1 MDADKSGEY
10 ARRKHLDIMKYGE
23 KINYSPRY
31 ADDEWE
37 YRHVTLPRE
46 LVKYVPADRLME
58 EDEWRALG
66 VQQSLGWYTCF
77 ALSPTTL
84 MTASSGHL
92 GRARVCVLEM
102 YHVVRGPGDDCHE
115 NRQQA
120 MRGDET
126 KWE

>member
-1 MDADKSGEY
+1 MDTDKSSEY
-10 ARRKHLDIMKYGE
+10 ARRKQLDIMKYSE

-66 VQQSLGWYTCF
+66 VQQSLGWEHYLIHKPEPHVLLFRREKDYQLKYPDGKPKDTNKG
-77 ALSPTTL
+77 
-84 MTASSGHL
+84 ASRL
-92 GRARVCVLEM
+92 GGLV
-102 YHVVRGPGDDCHE
+102 G
-115 NRQQA
+115 
-120 MRGDET
+120 
-126 KWE
+126 

>member
-66 VQQSLGWYTCF
+66 VQQSLGWEHYLIHKPEPHVLLFRREKDYQLKYPDGKPKDT
-77 ALSPTTL
+77 SKG
-84 MTASSGHL
+84 ASRL
-92 GRARVCVLEM
+92 GGLV
-102 YHVVRGPGDDCHE
+102 G
-115 NRQQA
+115 
-120 MRGDET
+120 
-126 KWE
+126 